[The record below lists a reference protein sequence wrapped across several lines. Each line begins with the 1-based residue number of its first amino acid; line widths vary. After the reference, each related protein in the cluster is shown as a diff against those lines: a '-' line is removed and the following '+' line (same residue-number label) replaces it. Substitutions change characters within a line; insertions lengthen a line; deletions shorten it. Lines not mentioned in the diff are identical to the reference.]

1 MDEHKELDDIARPLA
16 ARVKRAGLRSLS
28 EPERVAY
35 LVWAFAHEL
44 DNGGPDTFFYN
55 DSGRFAEQTVDALHS
70 IAARALAEALEEV
83 IAGFPDGEVP
93 ADQDERTEALED
105 AARDLED
112 QLDALREAYEER
124 GPDRVRK
131 ATLRFYQA
139 QTGATPTEE

>member
-1 MDEHKELDDIARPLA
+1 MDEHKELDDIARPLGT
-16 ARVKRAGLRSLS
+16 RVQRAGLRSLS

-35 LVWAFAHEL
+35 LVWAFAPEL
-44 DNGGPDTFFYN
+44 DNGGADTFFYN
-55 DSGRFAEQTVDALHS
+55 ESGRFAEQTVDALQS
-70 IAARALAEALEEV
+70 IAARDLAEALEAV
-83 IAGFPDGEVP
+83 IECFPDGEVP

-112 QLDALREAYEER
+112 VLDELREAYEER

-139 QTGATPTEE
+139 QTGTAPAEE

>member
-1 MDEHKELDDIARPLA
+1 MDEHKELDDLARPLA

-70 IAARALAEALEEV
+70 IAARALAEALE
-83 IAGFPDGEVP
+83 
-93 ADQDERTEALED
+93 D